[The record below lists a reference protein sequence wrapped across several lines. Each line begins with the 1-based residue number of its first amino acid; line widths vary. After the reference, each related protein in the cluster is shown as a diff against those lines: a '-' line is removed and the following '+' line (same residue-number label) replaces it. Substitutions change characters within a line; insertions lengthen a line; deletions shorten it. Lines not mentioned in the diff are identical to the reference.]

1 MRIQILHPWDVTPA
15 EAREI
20 QNRLA
25 PLIIKE
31 GAPEHVRLVAAADI
45 SVQREERFA
54 RGAVVVLSYPELEL
68 VEQAVVEGEPSFPY
82 VPGLLTFREAPILL
96 RAFGQLRCQPDLLLV
111 DGQGYAH
118 PRRFGIACHL
128 GLLLDLTTVGCAK
141 SRLCGRY
148 EPPGNSAGSRSPLLA
163 GEEVIGSVLRT
174 RDNVTPL
181 FISVGH
187 RISLDEAAEWVL
199 RCCRGRRLPE
209 PSRAAHTAAGG
220 HLDSWVGSPQKTA
233 GRESGTIGFEVND
246 AGNERAARRPG
257 TAHQPHIGASLT

>member
-1 MRIQILHPWDVTPA
+1 MRIRNLHPWNVTTA
-15 EAREI
+15 EARDI

-45 SVQREERFA
+45 SVQREQRFA
-54 RGAVVVLSYPELEL
+54 RGAVVVVSYPEMDL
-68 VEQAVVEGEPSFPY
+68 VEQSIIEGAPPFPY

-96 RAFGQLRCQPDLLLV
+96 RAFEQLRSQPDLLLV

-128 GLLLDLTTVGCAK
+128 GLLLDLPTIGCAK

-148 EPPGNSAGSRSPLLA
+148 EPPGHSAGSRSPLLD
-163 GEEVIGSVLRT
+163 GEVIGSVLRT
-174 RDNVTPL
+174 RDTVAPI

-187 RISLDEAAEWVL
+187 RISLDEAVEWVL

-209 PSRAAHTAAGG
+209 PARAAHMAAGG
-220 HLDSWVGSPQKTA
+220 HLENWQG
-233 GRESGTIGFEVND
+233 
-246 AGNERAARRPG
+246 AARRQRDEKTVPL
-257 TAHQPHIGASLT
+257 ASR